1 MHKTEWSRMRC
12 PQSQRIHLVAS
23 YEVFVFGAD
32 ALVFFTAVGGASGY
46 GGHTGGAFDMMPEE
60 GHGVDQ
66 GDGLSSDSHLAGRAH
81 FCFS

>member
-1 MHKTEWSRMRC
+1 M
-12 PQSQRIHLVAS
+12 HLVSS

-60 GHGVDQ
+60 GHRVDQ
-66 GDGLSSDSHLAGRAH
+66 GAVCPQTHTGWVGLIVA
-81 FCFS
+81 FPE

>member
-1 MHKTEWSRMRC
+1 M
-12 PQSQRIHLVAS
+12 HLVAS

-46 GGHTGGAFDMMPEE
+46 GGHTGGAFDMMPED

-66 GDGLSSDSHLAGRAH
+66 GTVCTQTHTWRVGLIVAFAEWPEWPLKCNHAV
-81 FCFS
+81 FW